1 MTCAD
6 VIGFHAYDYARHFL
20 NACKRM
26 LGLLSHTRQGGML
39 SLICKDREVVIS
51 MSHVSIE
58 PPLIEAAL
66 KNPKTIELADA
77 YRAKY
82 KGKKVVVG
90 VDVCQ
95 RLSGVVLKLAAFEKL
110 LTDHITNN
118 SVILVQKMI
127 RPGAREAD
135 EASTSEDTLSMVNSL
150 NSRFSS
156 TGGTTTLVVDY
167 EEVPHMSLIERCAL
181 WLVADSFLL
190 TCIREGLNLMP
201 LEYIYSRKD
210 MKHAGC
216 VVASEFSPCSSL
228 LSGAI
233 KVNPCYALEVAD
245 ALDKALSMSSSECAT
260 RRQRDI
266 GFISSHP
273 SSLWTSQ
280 IMSDFRY
287 LRKEMNA
294 EATKTVKVC
303 LPLPMQIDTVLKAY
317 EAPSPSVCRKG
328 RRIFIFDYGGTLLQ
342 KEKFDIYIKQTLSAI
357 SGRQPTSR
365 MMDAI
370 QRLSNDPNN
379 AVMIVTG
386 LTKLKLGDTFK
397 EFENVSLA
405 TSNGLVYSWG
415 KNLMTAD
422 EWIKQQSQDCEG
434 EDSKSFEARVEQ
446 AILDAAKAR
455 RRGSSSTNLLAAGIE
470 LDNAQAATAAAIDS
484 RQLALTHSLVGDAIN
499 SRIWEC
505 MDFAVDWVAVRNIAV
520 PITTRFTFRTNG
532 TCMSPRIPGIGWS
545 YFGADPDW
553 GQKQSQ
559 QLRVELE
566 AALAEHDVM
575 VTSQIQGSIEVVPR
589 GLHKGVIV
597 KKFLDRVMQHRADKL
612 PEFCVIIGDE
622 ESDDKMFEAA
632 YDLACNAPPSS
643 SIKNMSL
650 FTTCVGLRE
659 TPAALYLDDVKDVE
673 DLLVTLAKSPTTV
686 EVPTEVIETM

>member
-1 MTCAD
+1 
-6 VIGFHAYDYARHFL
+6 
-20 NACKRM
+20 
-26 LGLLSHTRQGGML
+26 
-39 SLICKDREVVIS
+39 

-66 KNPKTIELADA
+66 RNPKTIELADA
-77 YRAKY
+77 YRVKY
-82 KGKKVVVG
+82 KGKKVIVG

-127 RPGAREAD
+127 RPGARVED
-135 EASTSEDTLSMVNSL
+135 ERSTSEDTLSMVNSL
-150 NSRFSS
+150 NSRFTSS
-156 TGGTTTLVVDY
+156 GGTTTLAVDY
-167 EEVPHMSLIERCAL
+167 EEVSRMSLIERCAL
-181 WLVADSFLL
+181 WMVADSFLL

-201 LEYIYSRKD
+201 LEYIFSRKD

-245 ALDKALSMSSSECAT
+245 ALDRALSMTASECAT

-280 IMSDFRY
+280 IVSD
-287 LRKEMNA
+287 LRHLTKEKEMTA
-294 EATKTVKVC
+294 EASKTARAV
-303 LPLPMQIDTVLKAY
+303 LPSPLNSDIVLKAY
-317 EAPSPSVCRKG
+317 EAPASVVCSKCR
-328 RRIFIFDYGGTLLQ
+328 RLFIFDYGGTLLQ

-357 SGRQPTSR
+357 SGRQPTTR

-370 QRLSNDPNN
+370 RRLSSDPAN

-422 EWIKQQSQDCEG
+422 EWIKQLSQDSEG
-434 EDSKSFEARVEQ
+434 PDSMTFEARVEQ
-446 AILDAAKAR
+446 AILEAAIAR
-455 RRGSSSTNLLAAGIE
+455 KRGNSSSNLLAAGIE
-470 LDNAQAATAAAIDS
+470 LDKAQAAAAGPAAIDS
-484 RQLALTHSLVGDAIN
+484 RQLALTHSLVGDAVN
-499 SRIWEC
+499 SRVWEC

-553 GQKQSQ
+553 GQKQSH

-597 KKFLDRVMQHRADKL
+597 KNFLDRVMLHRADKL
-612 PEFCVIIGDE
+612 PEFCTIIGDE

-632 YDLACNAPPSS
+632 YELACNAPPTS

-650 FTTCVGLRE
+650 FTVCVGLRE
-659 TPAALYLDDVKDVE
+659 TPANLYLDDVKDVE
-673 DLLVTLAKSPTTV
+673 ELLSVLAHSETTIQ
-686 EVPTEVIETM
+686 EMDEVIDGL